1 MSRSVNDFQREIR
14 IGYSFDDVLLVPR
27 RTRATSRSTVDVRTK
42 LTPGIDLAVPLVS
55 ANTPWCTEADMA
67 AAMAAVG
74 GIGFIH
80 RMTSAAMQAEE
91 VRKTKSALVD
101 KDALP
106 EATVDSR
113 GRFRVGAAVGV
124 KADFLHRAEALVE
137 AGTDVLILDI
147 AHGHADYVLEAIR
160 KLRTS
165 FPEVDLVAG
174 NVATA
179 DGVSDLI
186 SAGAQAI
193 KVGIGPGSVCTT
205 RIVTGAGVPQ
215 LTAVLECSYE
225 AQRHGIPVIA
235 DGGIRSSGDVAKALG
250 AGASTVMLGKL
261 LAGTDESAAILVER
275 EGRRH
280 KITNGF
286 VTLGVGL
293 TLKRLEG
300 GAITE
305 DEFREYVPE
314 GVEATFE
321 YAGSLRDVIRKI
333 VGGLRSGLSYC
344 GSMSI
349 PELWQKAQFI
359 QVTSAGNL
367 EGHPHVQEGVRS
379 VHPDYASLFVS
390 CVEGA
395 GASEKSM
402 EHRS

>member
-1 MSRSVNDFQREIR
+1 MSRSVNGFRREIGV
-14 IGYSFDDVLLVPR
+14 GYSFDDVLLLPR
-27 RTRATSRSTVDVRTK
+27 RTRATSRSVVDVRTK
-42 LTPGIDLAVPLVS
+42 LTPGIGLAVPLVS
-55 ANTPWCTEADMA
+55 ANTPWCTEAAMA

-80 RMTSAAMQAEE
+80 RMTSAAVQADEI
-91 VRKTKSALVD
+91 RRTKSAFVD
-101 KDALP
+101 KNSLP

-124 KADFLHRAEALVE
+124 KADFLSRAEALVE
-137 AGTDVLILDI
+137 AGTDVLIVDV
-147 AHGHADYVLEAIR
+147 AHGHADYVLEAIE
-160 KLRTS
+160 KLRTT
-165 FPEVDLVAG
+165 FPDVDLVAG

-179 DGVSDLI
+179 DGVRDLI

-215 LTAVLECSYE
+215 LTAVLECARE

-235 DGGIRSSGDVAKALG
+235 DGGVRSSGDVTKALA
-250 AGASTVMLGKL
+250 AGASTVMLGKM
-261 LAGTDESAAILVER
+261 LAGTDESAAILVEH

-300 GAITE
+300 RTITE
-305 DEFREYVPE
+305 DEFRDYVPE
-314 GVEATFE
+314 GVEATFQ
-321 YAGSLRDVIRKI
+321 YAGPLRDVIRKI
-333 VGGLRSGLSYC
+333 IGGLRSGLSYC

-349 PELWQKAQFI
+349 AELWEKAQFI
-359 QVTSAGNL
+359 QVTPAGHH
-367 EGHPHVQEGVRS
+367 EGHPHVQEGVPS
-379 VHPDYASLFVS
+379 VHPNYASLFVK
-390 CVEGA
+390 CVEGSA
-395 GASEKSM
+395 APEKIA
-402 EHRS
+402 E